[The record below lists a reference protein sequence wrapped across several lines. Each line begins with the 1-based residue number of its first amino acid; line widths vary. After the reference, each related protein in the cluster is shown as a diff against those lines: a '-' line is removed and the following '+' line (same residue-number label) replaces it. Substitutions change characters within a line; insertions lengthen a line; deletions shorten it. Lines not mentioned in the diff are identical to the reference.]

1 MENPIKMDDLGVA
14 KIPLFLVQHPDV
26 GVGGLMLELM
36 GFHLPALNLPRLS
49 PMKLPF
55 LFSPRFFRDV
65 LPSCKLT

>member
-14 KIPLFLVQHPDV
+14 KIPLFWVQHPDV
-26 GVGGLMLELM
+26 GVGGLI
-36 GFHLPALNLPRLS
+36 HLPALNLPRLS

-65 LPSCKLT
+65 WKTF